1 MAFREDRGWSRLLH
15 PISPATFFAEHYD
28 RKPLYIPGR
37 PDKFADLFDLD
48 AYYASLGQV
57 ELKAGLLNRAGH
69 HEELVIQPR
78 EVEACYASGMTIC
91 LGAVHESH
99 EPLSRL
105 LTDIKRETVVAGE
118 FRVNCYYSPDQAGFG
133 THFDNRAVWVMQIE
147 GEKEWRHSPERAFDA
162 PTNLVAMGPG
172 RLGAPWEDIA
182 PPDESQFVSTHLKP
196 GDLLYLPSG
205 TWHCPRG
212 IGRSLALS
220 MYVTSMSAHQ
230 LLMKT
235 LEPILC
241 ADAAWRR
248 EMPCVEVDALASG
261 EMPAVLRQVLRD
273 RLADIQAKIATLDVD
288 RLATTWYE
296 NLTTRG
302 LEPGHRRPAARGQLG
317 RGDRIDVVEGA
328 LTFLRTGEDVVIHFH
343 PPAAYT
349 HRPAP
354 ADLPREIVIEA
365 SALPFLRRLATT
377 RSFEAHEAM
386 YFSEEGYSW
395 EDVEGVI
402 DALVEAGAL
411 RVTPDL

>member
-1 MAFREDRGWSRLLH
+1 
-15 PISPATFFAEHYD
+15 
-28 RKPLYIPGR
+28 
-37 PDKFADLFDLD
+37 
-48 AYYASLGQV
+48 
-57 ELKAGLLNRAGH
+57 
-69 HEELVIQPR
+69 
-78 EVEACYASGMTIC
+78 
-91 LGAVHESH
+91 
-99 EPLSRL
+99 
-105 LTDIKRETVVAGE
+105 
-118 FRVNCYYSPDQAGFG
+118 
-133 THFDNRAVWVMQIE
+133 
-147 GEKEWRHSPERAFDA
+147 
-162 PTNLVAMGPG
+162 
-172 RLGAPWEDIA
+172 
-182 PPDESQFVSTHLKP
+182 
-196 GDLLYLPSG
+196 
-205 TWHCPRG
+205 
-212 IGRSLALS
+212 
-220 MYVTSMSAHQ
+220 
-230 LLMKT
+230 
-235 LEPILC
+235 
-241 ADAAWRR
+241 
-248 EMPCVEVDALASG
+248 MPCVEVDALASG